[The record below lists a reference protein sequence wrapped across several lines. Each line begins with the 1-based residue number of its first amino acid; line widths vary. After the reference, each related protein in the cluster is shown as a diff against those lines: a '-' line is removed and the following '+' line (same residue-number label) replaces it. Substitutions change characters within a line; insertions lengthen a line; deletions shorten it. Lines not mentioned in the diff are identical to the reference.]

1 MYLLQ
6 LLTGYEFV
14 IIFTYFQIKIHDIY
28 RMVIIQGEIFETKDI
43 VESCML
49 VNNNEINSG
58 DRTMNYRNA

>member
-1 MYLLQ
+1 M
-6 LLTGYEFV
+6 
-14 IIFTYFQIKIHDIY
+14 IY
-28 RMVIIQGEIFETKDI
+28 TEWCSFKVKYFETKDI